1 MISIRKFVGYAKVVA
16 VVGALLTLA
25 VSTETAA
32 ARSMEGAPA
41 SSGVAATSTFISHLN
56 LSPACT
62 AALDTLK
69 TAFVNDRQE
78 DAEERLNPDAANDP
92 AEDAAEIAN
101 FKSLFANVRSA
112 CAADIA
118 ALRKPTTTARTFTK
132 SAACTA
138 AIESFKA
145 YARSLWQQGTRPTD
159 AQVAHLKQLGQA
171 ARTACGWTS
180 TWNTWSWHRR

>member
-16 VVGALLTLA
+16 GTGAVLVLA
-25 VSTETAA
+25 VSPQTAA
-32 ARSMEGAPA
+32 ARSMEGAPDGA
-41 SSGVAATSTFISHLN
+41 PAATQSTVISHLN

-62 AALDTLK
+62 ASLETLK

-78 DAEERLNPDAANDP
+78 DADERLNPDAANDP
-92 AEDAAEIAN
+92 AEDAAEVAR
-101 FKSLFANVRSA
+101 FKALFADVRAA
-112 CAADIA
+112 CAADVA
-118 ALRKPTTTARTFTK
+118 ALRKPTTTTRTLTK

-138 AIESFKA
+138 AIEAFKA

-159 AQVAHLKQLGQA
+159 AQAARVKQLGQA

-180 TWNTWSWHRR
+180 TWTAWSWHRR